1 MFNVNFCRL
10 LFVLALASGALSLQA
25 QQVNRVE
32 LSNDKNYSRLEVEEL
47 QRTLDSLN
55 ARVDR
60 LMNPSSGGSSG
71 SETAT
76 LPTSGPEVER
86 ILTAIHNCGDS
97 LTYQG
102 EKYAT
107 RRFGAQCWF
116 TQNLRTTTFLNGDAL
131 TELTSDNY
139 SQVQSLGWE
148 NLYVSPP
155 SEDVEAYGHYYSPA
169 SGRDERGLCPSGWH
183 TPDSLDWVRLF
194 VYTGVS
200 GISGANKL
208 KSEEDNGWDDFGFN
222 WRMAGRSDKFAV
234 FHFVGDGGFIAS
246 SSVSAETGNYQVMY
260 VDPYGN
266 GLAWGG
272 FYPSEY
278 VSMRCLKD

>member
-10 LFVLALASGALSLQA
+10 LFVFALASGALSLQA

-139 SQVQSLGWE
+139 SQVHSLGWE

-222 WRMAGRSDKFAV
+222 WRMAGRSDQFAV
-234 FHFVGDGGFIAS
+234 FSFVGDGGFIAS
-246 SSVSAETGNYQVMY
+246 SSVSAETGYHQVMY

-266 GLAWGG
+266 GLEWGD